1 VSVVA
6 SSTGTEVFVT
16 GQVDTSMG
24 GSGYATVAYN
34 AATGGQLW
42 ARQYG
47 GPANWYAAPRSM
59 TISRTGQTVFVTGYA
74 HLTKSRVAYATVAYN
89 AATGAQLWARRYIA
103 PGGRNGDAA
112 AIGVSP
118 SGRTVFVTGETYV
131 TPPRETYTTVG
142 YNAVTGAQLWARHYN
157 ASAIDAT
164 AALAVSPRGD
174 GVRRRC
180 RLRRVQLRLLL
191 RHDCLPRLTC
201 APPVTLELISCAQP
215 LTNRCTGSAIRVS
228 ALARWSCCCTA
239 TRCGATAGLIAD
251 TWIACASLRPPM
263 AKVLSAAAPR

>member
-1 VSVVA
+1 VAVGAGGRTVFVTGSSSGAQNISDFTTIAYSADTGRRLWLSRYSGVGYPDSAVAVVA

-42 ARQYG
+42 AKQYG

-74 HLTKSRVAYATVAYN
+74 HMTKSRVAYATVAYN
-89 AATGAQLWARRYIA
+89 AATGAELLARRYIA

-131 TPPRETYTTVG
+131 TTPRETYTTVG

-157 ASAIDAT
+157 ASGIDAT

-174 GVRRRC
+174 AVFVAG
-180 RLRRVQLRLLL
+180 
-191 RHDCLPRLTC
+191 
-201 APPVTLELISCAQP
+201 AGYGGFNS
-215 LTNRCTGSAIRVS
+215 GFYY
-228 ALARWSCCCTA
+228 A
-239 TRCGATAGLIAD
+239 TIAY
-251 TWIACASLRPPM
+251 RG
-263 AKVLSAAAPR
+263 